1 MSNYHISDFNSF
13 DQGSDNA
20 TEDNFTVE
28 TLERPKEKEKT
39 KTINES
45 FQSFEEEV
53 DSPEGDFNSM
63 EENFDSSEEGFNSFE
78 EDLNSPEEY
87 ETFDGDTLLADESK
101 VMLRENKVAIPP
113 MEDNIVPP
121 PMARKPFFDGLPRIP
136 ITIGKKKKERKVVKK
151 EYTSLQAKNSNF
163 IFVFGYTGSG
173 KTTVLAAIDLY
184 IRRRYAKTVN
194 PTGNKVGI
202 NHINKIVRNITFGE
216 FPNATTAGTIVEY
229 DVALT
234 HPVSDETIN
243 LTFIEMAGEDLRR
256 INTDDE
262 DGGVGDLRSE
272 IKKYLT
278 CPDISMSFLL
288 IADYKERVES
298 LREDDLFMN
307 FFGYLR
313 NLEVPLENVGVIV
326 SKFDKDQTDRLF
338 LSDVV
343 EDYLPQTRRFMENK
357 SIVENAKIFPFSIG
371 TVVQEEGDEPRIE
384 AIDLR
389 DTDAIVNWLFDSFSD
404 FTGRTSWSWK
414 KFLDF

>member
-1 MSNYHISDFNSF
+1 MSDYHNSDFDTNNL
-13 DQGSDNA
+13 GGNASDNK
-20 TEDNFTVE
+20 FTIE
-28 TLERPKEKEKT
+28 TLQRPKRKNKA
-39 KTINES
+39 KSINES
-45 FQSFEEEV
+45 FQ
-53 DSPEGDFNSM
+53 
-63 EENFDSSEEGFNSFE
+63 
-78 EDLNSPEEY
+78 DLGVVGADLADEEY
-87 ETFDGDTLLADESK
+87 EVFDGDSIMEEYEKTKPRESRIASPMAAPIAESK
-101 VMLRENKVAIPP
+101 PTLG
-113 MEDNIVPP
+113 
-121 PMARKPFFDGLPRIP
+121 GLPRIP
-136 ITIGKKKKERKVVKK
+136 ITIGKKKKARKVSKK
-151 EYTSLQAKNSNF
+151 EHTSLQAKNSNF

-184 IRRRYAKTVN
+184 IRRKYAKTVN
-194 PTGNKVGI
+194 PTGNKEGI

-234 HPVSDETIN
+234 HPQTGETVN

-262 DGGVGDLRSE
+262 DAGVGDLRTE

-313 NLEVPLENVGVIV
+313 NMEVPLENVGVIV
-326 SKFDKDQTDRLF
+326 SKFDKEQTGRLF
-338 LSDVV
+338 LNEVV
-343 EDYLPQTRRFMENK
+343 EDYLPQTKRFMENK
-357 SIVENAKIFPFSIG
+357 SIVDNAKIFPFSIG
-371 TVVQEEGDEPRIE
+371 TVEQEEGDEPRIS

-389 DTDAIVNWLFDSFSD
+389 DTDAIVNWLFNSFSE
-404 FTGRTSWSWK
+404 FNQSPSWSWK
-414 KFLDF
+414 SIFGL